1 MTLEKNY
8 LAADEG
14 KRLHRKDSD
23 IIVTDVFLGK
33 FDSIDN
39 WEEITKEEAD
49 ALLERLKQEELER
62 MEEEAKAEEAKAK
75 AITVESNSS

>member
-8 LAADEG
+8 LVADEG

-23 IIVTDVFLGK
+23 IIVSDVFLGK

-39 WEEITKEEAD
+39 WEEITVEEAEKIIESYKKAKEE
-49 ALLERLKQEELER
+49 ELQSL
-62 MEEEAKAEEAKAK
+62 
-75 AITVESNSS
+75 SN

>member
-8 LAADEG
+8 LVAEEG
-14 KRLHRKDSD
+14 KRVHRKDTD
-23 IIVTDVFLGK
+23 VIVGDVFLGK
-33 FDSIDN
+33 YDRIEN

-49 ALLERLKQEELER
+49 ALLERLKQEELAR

-75 AITVESNSS
+75 AIMVESNSL

>member
-8 LAADEG
+8 LVADEG
-14 KRLHRKDSD
+14 KRLHRKETDV
-23 IIVTDVFLGK
+23 IVGDVFLGK
-33 FDSIDN
+33 YDSIDN

-49 ALLERLKQEELER
+49 ALLERLKQEELAR

-75 AITVESNSS
+75 AITVESNSL